1 MRYKIFLI
9 LFIISLMA
17 STILAIQD
25 SGNDQFCDP
34 GEGCSIIKNSK
45 YSSTLGIKNSY
56 FGVLIFLLLS
66 ILTVAQIKYPRATR
80 GQIINVGVFLGSIIA
95 IYFIYLQKFVIK
107 AYCKYC
113 MTIDISMLTALLIL
127 IISWRQKKWPLG

>member
-1 MRYKIFLI
+1 MKYKIFLI
-9 LFIISLMA
+9 LFIISLIS

-34 GEGCSIIKNSK
+34 GEGCSIIKNSE
-45 YSSTLGIKNSY
+45 YSSTFGIKNSY
-56 FGVLIFLLLS
+56 FGVIIFLLLS
-66 ILTVAQIKYPRATR
+66 ILTVAQIKYPRTIR
-80 GQIINVGVFLGSIIA
+80 GQLINWGIFLGSATA

-113 MTIDISMLTALLIL
+113 LTIDIRMLVALLVL
-127 IISWRQKKWPLG
+127 IISWRKGKWLLE